1 MTTGGGDVAFE
12 SSDGRTLFYTESRL
26 CSRPTDGLYAKPLAG
41 GSGRTLIEKAIRG
54 FAVVEKGIFYLGAA
68 GRDGKL
74 PLLFYDFKTGA
85 RRELA
90 RVAVWSPA
98 LTASPDGTSVLYSA
112 SLYSGKDLML
122 IENFR

>member
-1 MTTGGGDVAFE
+1 MTTEGGDVAFE
-12 SSDGRTLFYTESRL
+12 SSDGRTLFYTGLPLLTPDR
-26 CSRPTDGLYAKPLAG
+26 GLYARPLAG
-41 GSGRTLIEKAIRG
+41 GSGRTLIEKATRG

-68 GRDGKL
+68 GTDGKL

-90 RVAVWSPA
+90 RITVWSPA
-98 LTASPDGTSVLYSA
+98 LTASPDGKSVLYSA